1 MTILEQAIKARY
13 IPESHVNLPDAEKQ
27 FVLKL
32 ASMQLDMDQLQQMI
46 KEINDTQYAI
56 ERNAHSKTQ
65 LHALSISLQFIIQN
79 RKWMGNVY

>member
-1 MTILEQAIKARY
+1 M
-13 IPESHVNLPDAEKQ
+13 PENHLSLPASEKQ
-27 FVLKL
+27 FVVKL
-32 ASMQLDMDQLQQMI
+32 AGMQLHIDQLQQMI

-79 RKWMGNVY
+79 RKWMGSLY

>member
-1 MTILEQAIKARY
+1 
-13 IPESHVNLPDAEKQ
+13 
-27 FVLKL
+27 
-32 ASMQLDMDQLQQMI
+32 MQLDMDQLQQMI